1 MTIMVI
7 EFRKYSCQ
15 LSWAQFIGTLPN
27 RKGVM
32 LMTVFE
38 TLMIT
43 IAFASLIVA
52 VLSFKQ
58 K

>member
-1 MTIMVI
+1 
-7 EFRKYSCQ
+7 
-15 LSWAQFIGTLPN
+15 
-27 RKGVM
+27 
-32 LMTVFE
+32 MTVFE
-38 TLMIT
+38 ALMIT